1 MYRCN
6 SRGSNRNL
14 IIIFLAKV
22 IAIANQKGGVGKTT
36 TAVNI
41 SSSIALAGK
50 KVLLIDSD
58 PQANATSGI
67 GIEPKDDGKST
78 YEVIISDNK
87 VSECIKQTL
96 LENLKLI
103 SSNINLVAAELEL
116 VDQDTREFRLKNK
129 LKEFLDSDEGKE
141 YDFILIDC
149 PPSLGLITLNALTAA
164 DSVMI
169 PVQCEYYAL
178 EGLTQLLNTIKFVK
192 NTFNPDLNIEGY
204 ILTMFDSRLKLAQ
217 QVEGELRKYFGDK
230 VFVTKIF
237 RNVKLGEAPSFGKPI
252 IVYDPHSTGSRNHVE
267 LAMELLQRNG
277 INDFNETFKSILE
290 YGR

>member
-1 MYRCN
+1 M
-6 SRGSNRNL
+6 
-14 IIIFLAKV
+14 AKV

-58 PQANATSGI
+58 PQANATSGM
-67 GIEPKDDGKST
+67 GIEPRDDGQST
-78 YEVIISDNK
+78 YEVIISDK
-87 VSECIKQTL
+87 KLTDCIKPTL
-96 LENLKLI
+96 LEDLKLI

-116 VDQDTREFRLKNK
+116 VDLNGREYRLKNK
-129 LKEFLDSDEGKE
+129 LKEFTGSDEGKS
-141 YDFILIDC
+141 YDFIIIDC

-204 ILTMFDSRLKLAQ
+204 ILTMFDSRLKLSQ

-230 VFVTKIF
+230 VFETKIF

-252 IVYDPHSTGSRNHVE
+252 IVYDPQSTGSRNHVE

-277 INDFNETFKSILE
+277 INDFNEIFKSIIE
-290 YGR
+290 NGR

>member
-14 IIIFLAKV
+14 IIFFLAKV

-252 IVYDPHSTGSRNHVE
+252 IVYDPQSTGSRNHVE